1 MPSFGMKRK
10 RALATLAAAWVVLAG
25 GASADTHQVG
35 DLDTLI
41 EIVGR
46 KAEPGD
52 VIEILPGTYFLEA
65 DRISVERSGTPSC
78 PIVVRGVIAGG
89 KRPAIDA
96 SRVNVRRCVFRVGPG
111 VHDVIFENLEI
122 TGARGSRF
130 PDRRSFGVNAT
141 AVYFEN
147 CNNVTVRNCVSHHN
161 EDGFFATHGADYILI
176 DNCEI
181 HHNGTTYTGRHNRTH
196 NFYFCAK
203 HQMVKN
209 CYIHHSIEG
218 ENFKSRGDNTIFA
231 FNWVDE
237 EAIYSVAVDSGG
249 GLNTLWL
256 GNVVMK
262 RTELGHGQGRLL
274 GIGDGTGVA
283 SGKLVAVNNTFITSF
298 PRDFYLFTERSSTAD
313 AVLIN
318 NVFAG
323 PGRTFL
329 RINGQGTVT
338 GKCNWIASAAGRVPG
353 SLERTHRGND
363 PGFFD
368 AETFDFRP
376 RPNSPLIGAGVSPEE
391 YSKAIRMVTDNAR
404 SGSEVQPSPNWLEAL
419 EQIERPSAAFVP
431 VKKGHGHEPRPAA
444 MRVDLGA
451 FQFTVAE

>member
-1 MPSFGMKRK
+1 MIRTYTLTLLIGGCVAFAQEAPARTY
-10 RALATLAAAWVVLAG
+10 RA
-25 GASADTHQVG
+25 ADPDALT
-35 DLDTLI
+35 
-41 EIVGR
+41 EIVAR
-46 KAEPGD
+46 EAEPGD
-52 VIEILPGTYFLEA
+52 VVEILPGTYFLEA
-65 DRISVERSGTPSC
+65 DRISIARSGTPSQ
-78 PIVVRGVIAGG
+78 PIIIRGVIAEGQ
-89 KRPAIDA
+89 RPVIDA

-141 AVYFEN
+141 AIYFEG
-147 CNNVTVRNCVSHHN
+147 CSNVTVRNCISHHN

-209 CYIHHSIEG
+209 CYIHHSTEG

-283 SGKLVAVNNTFITSF
+283 SGTLVAVNNTFITRF
-298 PRDFYLFTERSSTAD
+298 PRDFYLFTERSSTGD
-313 AVLIN
+313 AILIN
-318 NVFAG
+318 NVFTG
-323 PGRTFL
+323 PGQTFL
-329 RINGQGTVT
+329 RINGQGTVS
-338 GKCNWIASAAGRVPG
+338 GKCNWITNAAGNVPS
-353 SLERTHRGND
+353 SLEKTIRGSD
-363 PGFFD
+363 PGFID
-368 AETFDFRP
+368 AENFDFRP
-376 RPNSPLIGAGVSPEE
+376 GATSPLIGAGVSQEE

-404 SGSEVQPSPNWLEAL
+404 SGIEVQPSPVWLEAL
-419 EQIERPSAAFVP
+419 EQIEKPSPAFVP
-431 VKKGHGHEPRPAA
+431 VRKGHGYEPRPTESHI
-444 MRVDLGA
+444 DLGA
-451 FQFTVAE
+451 YQSAATED

>member
-1 MPSFGMKRK
+1 MNST
-10 RALATLAAAWVVLAG
+10 RALAAFVTGCVALNG
-25 GASADTHQVG
+25 GASADTYKVS
-35 DLDTLI
+35 DLDSLA

-52 VIEILPGTYFLEA
+52 VVEILPGTYFLGV
-65 DRISVERSGTPSC
+65 DRMSVERSGTPSK
-78 PIVVRGVIAGG
+78 PIVVRGVIEGG
-89 KRPAIDA
+89 KRPVIDA

-111 VHDVIFENLEI
+111 VHDVVFENLEI

-141 AVYFEN
+141 AVYFVG

-161 EDGFFATHGADYILI
+161 EDGFFATHSADYILI

-181 HHNGTTYTGRHNRTH
+181 HHNGTTYTGPHNRTH

-209 CYIHHSIEG
+209 CYIHHSTEG

-237 EAIYSVAVDSGG
+237 DAIYSVAVDSGG

-262 RTELGHGQGRLL
+262 RTKLGHGQGRLL

-283 SGKLVAVNNTFITSF
+283 SGRLVAVNNTFITSF
-298 PRDFYLFTERSSTAD
+298 PRDFYLFTERSSTSD

-318 NVFAG
+318 NAFAG

-329 RINGQGTVT
+329 RMNGHGTVT
-338 GKCNWIASAAGRVPG
+338 GRCNWIASAAGPVPS
-353 SLERTHRGND
+353 SLERTLRGNA
-363 PGFFD
+363 PGFVD

-376 RPNSPLIGAGVSPEE
+376 RAGSPLIGAGVSPEE
-391 YSKAIRMVTDNAR
+391 YSKAIRIVTDNAR
-404 SGSEVQPSPNWLEAL
+404 SGSEVQPSPIWLEAL
-419 EQIERPSAAFVP
+419 AQIERPSPAFVP
-431 VKKGHGHEPRPAA
+431 VRKGHGYEPRPAVI
-444 MRVDLGA
+444 RVDLGA
-451 FQFTVAE
+451 FPFAAEVD